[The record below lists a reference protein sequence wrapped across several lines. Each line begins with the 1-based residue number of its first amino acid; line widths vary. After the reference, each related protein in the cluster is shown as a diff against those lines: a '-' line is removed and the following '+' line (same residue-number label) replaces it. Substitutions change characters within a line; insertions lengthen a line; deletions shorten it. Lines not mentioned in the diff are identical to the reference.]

1 MYIYTYSFFFAVCV
15 VIGMFHHHQ
24 AGHTIDFANKKILGE
39 EKCNWRRL
47 IMEGLE
53 IKKLPA
59 TERADMQSG

>member
-1 MYIYTYSFFFAVCV
+1 MQFFFAVCV

-24 AGHTIDFANKKILGE
+24 AGHTIDFANKKVLEE

-53 IKKLPA
+53 KRNYQQQKEPICNQAK
-59 TERADMQSG
+59 R